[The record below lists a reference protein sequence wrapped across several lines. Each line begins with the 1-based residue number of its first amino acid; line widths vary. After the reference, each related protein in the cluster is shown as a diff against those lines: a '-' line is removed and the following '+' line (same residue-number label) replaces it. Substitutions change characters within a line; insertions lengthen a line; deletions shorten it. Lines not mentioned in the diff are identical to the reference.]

1 MRLLNFV
8 KIFATTEIINMENQI
23 LEAISHIRKISKKKT
38 IDRILAQIN
47 NSAATNWDL
56 ESGKLCLNEMTAKGI
71 ITLET
76 NLNS

>member
-1 MRLLNFV
+1 
-8 KIFATTEIINMENQI
+8 MENQI

-71 ITLET
+71 IKYLRSRKILKKLVKSLKEKRIG
-76 NLNS
+76 